1 MLRVLTFAACAAY
14 PQAYFVT
21 PTRHAQPRDAQKP
34 RAASVL
40 RRSSNCNDDEQPRR
54 RSVVVPSAAAV
65 GETETQMIT
74 SNVQGNVSVPE
85 VFVGNDGLGRQLFDN
100 GVVLPVGW
108 TGASTRRRTGSRFA
122 GGAMAQTSWPV
133 GEASANP
140 GSIAPFSRKTWLRG
154 LREDA
159 KRRLPMYATDWADGF
174 RSPGKTLGAS
184 AFLYFAVLAPAI
196 AFGGA
201 MTAATSGVLPGDQS
215 PSPSFS
221 RSPTTSESIGL

>member
-154 LREDA
+154 LR
-159 KRRLPMYATDWADGF
+159 
-174 RSPGKTLGAS
+174 
-184 AFLYFAVLAPAI
+184 
-196 AFGGA
+196 
-201 MTAATSGVLPGDQS
+201 
-215 PSPSFS
+215 
-221 RSPTTSESIGL
+221 